1 MPEPS
6 DANLRAILVVL
17 LRRLGG
23 TVEIGNEEL
32 YDAILSD
39 RGVRTGHFTVE
50 DVDGGVV
57 VTVVR
62 DHDADGP

>member
-23 TVEIGNEEL
+23 TARIRNEDL
-32 YDAILSD
+32 YNAMLPGH
-39 RGVRTGHFTVE
+39 GVRTGAFTVE
-50 DVDGGVV
+50 QTDDGIV
-57 VTVVR
+57 VTVIEER
-62 DHDADGP
+62 DSGP

>member
-32 YDAILSD
+32 YDAMLSD
-39 RGVRTGHFTVE
+39 RGVRTGHFIVE
-50 DVDGGVV
+50 DVAGGVV

>member
-32 YDAILSD
+32 YDAMLSD
-39 RGVRTGHFTVE
+39 RGVRTGHFIVE